1 MNKVLDFNIPDSL
14 IESLAAIE
22 HERWSHWQKYLHEQ
36 CKKNE
41 DGSLTIPAD
50 LVSRWTT
57 QANTDYSALSEKEK
71 NSDREQVLLYL
82 PVLSDFLKNG

>member
-1 MNKVLDFNIPDSL
+1 MKKVLDFNIPDSL

-36 CKKNE
+36 CRKNE

-50 LVSRWTT
+50 LVSRWTI
-57 QANTDYSALSEKEK
+57 QASTDYSELSEKEK
-71 NSDREQVLLYL
+71 NSDREQVLLYI
-82 PVLSDFLKNG
+82 PVLIGFLKNG